1 MARILVV
8 DDDPDI
14 LKMADLL
21 LRQSHHE
28 VVTANHAVKAL
39 EYLDRAPFD
48 LLISDANMPQFTG
61 FDLVKTVR
69 ANPKLN
75 HLAIAMLTGLRER
88 KDVEKA
94 VRVGVDD
101 YIVKPLDP
109 LLLVQKVEAL
119 LSQKTPQQAL
129 EIKFVKG
136 SPLAKATIEFALEI
150 ESVSELGVIL
160 RSHVPMEV
168 GSKVDMQSLFFKEL
182 GDQAPPLKVLHCE
195 AIAEENCYRV
205 QLVFLGATESFLQKI
220 RRYVFS
226 HGASHKAVS

>member
-1 MARILVV
+1 MARILIV

-14 LKMADLL
+14 LKMAELL
-21 LRQSHHE
+21 LRQAHHE

-48 LLISDANMPQFTG
+48 LLISDANMPQFSG

-69 ANPKLN
+69 ANPNLN
-75 HLAIAMLTGLRER
+75 HLSIAMLTGLRER

-119 LSQKTPQQAL
+119 LNQKAPQQAL
-129 EIKFVKG
+129 EIKFLKG
-136 SPLAKATIEFALEI
+136 SPSAKASVEISLEL
-150 ESVSELGVIL
+150 ESVSELGIVV
-160 RSHVPMEV
+160 RSQIPMEV
-168 GSKVDMQSLFFKEL
+168 GRKMDLKAAFFEEL
-182 GDQAPPLKVLHCE
+182 GDLAPPLKVLHCE
-195 AIAEENCYRV
+195 AIATENLYRV
-205 QLVFLGATESFLQKI
+205 QLVFLGATESFLQRI